1 MFGIIL
7 IFPSKDALQ
16 DEVTHVQLEMQEL
29 QIQLEK
35 ISSQNAILNRDKN
48 QLLIRFE
55 SLTKDIEKLERQVNN
70 LRSDKSQLTNQIDDL
85 NHDLNEAD
93 SETKKWKNN
102 NDELKIQKENL
113 SKQMKALKDSLEEE
127 IARAELEKVHLEE
140 ERLELQERYNNEAK
154 F

>member
-1 MFGIIL
+1 MKCIFDKSGRNLHSGHFEIIGQFNL
-7 IFPSKDALQ
+7 GFIIVRLLRDDLFIVDQHAA
-16 DEVTHVQLEMQEL
+16 DE
-29 QIQLEK
+29 K
-35 ISSQNAILNRDKN
+35 F
-48 QLLIRFE
+48 RFE
-55 SLTKDIEKLERQVNN
+55 TLTKDIEKLERQVNN

-85 NHDLNEAD
+85 SHDLNEAD

-113 SKQMKALKDSLEEE
+113 SKQMKALKESLEDE